1 MTELFERLGELVERG
16 GVVVWPLLLMSIL
29 SIALSFER
37 GVFWWRVNASIN
49 GRFEGLMK
57 ALRRGDSDEVRSI
70 CRDDGSP
77 FGELADRLA
86 EGGDAESIS
95 IEVIEQA
102 RPRIERYMLVFSTI
116 ITAAPMLGILGT
128 VLGIIRSFELLGAQE
143 TITDPRDISGGIAE
157 ALITTALGLVVAL
170 LALVPYTACR
180 GQVERALGR
189 FEAMAAAAR
198 GQFTRRNES
207 DS

>member
-1 MTELFERLGELVERG
+1 
-16 GVVVWPLLLMSIL
+16 MSII

-49 GRFEGLMK
+49 GRFEGLMN
-57 ALRRGDSDEVRSI
+57 ALRRGDASDVKSI
-70 CRDDGSP
+70 IRDDTSP

-86 EGGDAESIS
+86 DGGDAESIS
-95 IEVIEQA
+95 IEVVEQA

-128 VLGIIRSFELLGAQE
+128 VLGIIRSFELLGGQE

-198 GQFTRRNES
+198 GRFVSKDEP
-207 DS
+207 DA

>member
-1 MTELFERLGELVERG
+1 MSELFERLAELVDRG
-16 GVVVWPLLLMSIL
+16 GVVVWPLLLMSVI

-37 GVFWWRVNASIN
+37 GVFWWRVNASIK
-49 GRFEGLMK
+49 GRFQRLMN
-57 ALRRGDSDEVRSI
+57 ALRSGDAAEVRSI
-70 CRDDGSP
+70 SRDDVSP
-77 FGELADRLA
+77 FGELAERLA
-86 EGGDAESIS
+86 DGGDSEGVS
-95 IEVIEQA
+95 IEVVEQA
-102 RPRIERYMLVFSTI
+102 RPRIERYMLVFSMI

-198 GQFTRRNES
+198 GRFTGEDES
-207 DS
+207 EA

>member
-1 MTELFERLGELVERG
+1 MSELFERLAELVDRG
-16 GVVVWPLLLMSIL
+16 GVVVWPLLLMSVI

-37 GVFWWRVNASIN
+37 GVFWWRVNASIK
-49 GRFEGLMK
+49 GRFERLMN
-57 ALRRGDSDEVRSI
+57 ALRKGDAEEVRVI
-70 CRDDGSP
+70 ARDDGSP
-77 FGELADRLA
+77 FGELAERLA
-86 EGGDAESIS
+86 DGGDAESAS
-95 IEVIEQA
+95 IEVVEQA
-102 RPRIERYMLVFSTI
+102 RPRIERYMLVFSMI

-198 GQFTRRNES
+198 GRFTGEDES
-207 DS
+207 EA

>member
-1 MTELFERLGELVERG
+1 MAELFERLGELVDRG

-57 ALRRGDSDEVRSI
+57 ALRRGDADEVRSI
-70 CRDDGSP
+70 SRDDGSP

-95 IEVIEQA
+95 IEVVEQA

>member
-1 MTELFERLGELVERG
+1 MTELFDRLGELVERG
-16 GVVVWPLLLMSIL
+16 GVVVWPLLLMSIV
-29 SIALSFER
+29 SIALAFER
-37 GVFWWRVNASIN
+37 VVFWWRANASIN
-49 GRFEGLMK
+49 GRFEGLMN
-57 ALRRGDSDEVRSI
+57 ALRRGDVAEVRSI
-70 CRDDGSP
+70 SEDDTSP

-86 EGGDAESIS
+86 DGGDSESIT
-95 IEVIEQA
+95 IEVVEQA
-102 RPRIERYMLVFSTI
+102 RPRIERYMLVLSTF

-170 LALVPYTACR
+170 LALVPYTYCR

-198 GQFTRRNES
+198 GQFVRKNDS
-207 DS
+207 DA

>member
-1 MTELFERLGELVERG
+1 MAELFERLGELIDRG
-16 GVVVWPLLLMSIL
+16 GVVVWPLLLMSII

-57 ALRRGDSDEVRSI
+57 ALRRGDADEVRSI
-70 CRDDGSP
+70 SRDDGSP

-95 IEVIEQA
+95 IEVVEQA

-198 GQFTRRNES
+198 GQFARRNES

>member
-1 MTELFERLGELVERG
+1 MAELFERLGELIDRG
-16 GVVVWPLLLMSIL
+16 GVVVWPLLLMSII

-37 GVFWWRVNASIN
+37 GVFWWRINASIN

-57 ALRRGDSDEVRSI
+57 ALRRGDADEVRSI
-70 CRDDGSP
+70 SRDDGSP

-95 IEVIEQA
+95 IEVVEQA

-170 LALVPYTACR
+170 LAPVPYTACR

-198 GQFTRRNES
+198 GQFARRNES

>member
-1 MTELFERLGELVERG
+1 MDRG
-16 GVVVWPLLLMSIL
+16 GVVVWPLLLMSIV

-37 GVFWWRVNASIN
+37 AVFWWRVNTSIN

-57 ALRRGDSDEVRSI
+57 ALRRGDSSEVKSI
-70 CRDDGSP
+70 CRDDVSP
-77 FGELADRLA
+77 FGELADRLSD
-86 EGGDAESIS
+86 GGDAESIS
-95 IEVIEQA
+95 IEVVEQA
-102 RPRIERYMLVFSTI
+102 RPRIERYMLVFSMI

-198 GQFTRRNES
+198 GRFTSKDDS
-207 DS
+207 DA